1 MEFDISSI
9 LKALLISTGDPLSA
23 GDLQKIFSRYRE
35 AAEGEAEARD
45 EEGETPEPSPVPP
58 LVTVTQIREAM
69 EAMASELEAKKDV
82 YRIAEGPQGYRLM
95 CAPEYSDW
103 VRLLRDEPKPM
114 RLSPAGLE
122 TLTIIAYRQP
132 VTRSE
137 METIRGVS
145 VDSALNKLQEL
156 ELVQILGRAD
166 LPGRPIQYGTTEAFL
181 EYAGI
186 KSLEELPASDIV
198 STTKLDSWLREW
210 NSQEGLSDEDV
221 GLRGDEEAE
230 PDEIDMDPA
239 AGEAEV
245 VEDPNS

>member
-1 MEFDISSI
+1 MEFDLPSI
-9 LKALLISTGDPLSA
+9 LRALLISTGDPLSA

-35 AAEGEAEARD
+35 VAEAEAEAVG
-45 EEGETPEPSPVPP
+45 EETEVPEASAVPP

-69 EAMASELEAKKDV
+69 EAMASKLEADEAV
-82 YRIAEGPQGYRLM
+82 YRIVEGPQGYRLM

-103 VRLLRDEPKPM
+103 IRLLRDEPKPM
-114 RLSPAGLE
+114 RLSPAALE

-166 LPGRPIQYGTTEAFL
+166 LPGRPIQYGTTEQFL
-181 EYAGI
+181 EHAGI

-210 NSQEGLSDEDV
+210 NSKEALSDEDV
-221 GLRGDEEAE
+221 GLSGEEEAE
-230 PDEIDMDPA
+230 QEEDET
-239 AGEAEV
+239 EV
-245 VEDPNS
+245 VEERQST